1 MDSVYLDDRADA
13 LLKDKTVNLDKLNYL
28 AKRLDSFDAKELTT
42 FYAVAD
48 GEKLENIDSLIN
60 LTFNTHCASV
70 VRDFSDL
77 EAVGKELF
85 LTEQGAVSPRVL
97 QELNGTAYLKSVME
111 NNPNPTITPY
121 GIIYKNSNEY
131 EQVFDGTH
139 FPQYEWE
146 ENIGT
151 VTLSKDSFSEY
162 LYLPFAPTELS
173 KALERLSATD
183 ISQCEVT
190 LDSNLYMLSLNLTD
204 ALNIRGSVWD
214 DWHIGPLN
222 P

>member
-1 MDSVYLDDRADA
+1 MNIRMKIPHGTTYLGLPCKEKEINDFCTKVGIPNTSQVTVTVDSVYLDDRADA
-13 LLKDKTVNLDKLNYL
+13 LLKNKTVNLDKLNYL

-48 GEKLENIDSLIN
+48 GEKLEHIDSLIN

-121 GIIYKNSNEY
+121 GIIYKNNNEY
-131 EQVFDGTH
+131 
-139 FPQYEWE
+139 
-146 ENIGT
+146 
-151 VTLSKDSFSEY
+151 
-162 LYLPFAPTELS
+162 
-173 KALERLSATD
+173 
-183 ISQCEVT
+183 
-190 LDSNLYMLSLNLTD
+190 
-204 ALNIRGSVWD
+204 
-214 DWHIGPLN
+214 
-222 P
+222 